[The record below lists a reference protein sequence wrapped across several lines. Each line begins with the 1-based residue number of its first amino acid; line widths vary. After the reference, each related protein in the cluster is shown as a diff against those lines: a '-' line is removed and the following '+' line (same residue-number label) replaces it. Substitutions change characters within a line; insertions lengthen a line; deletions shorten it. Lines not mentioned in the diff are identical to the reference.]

1 MRDSK
6 LRPGLLVADVSY
18 SRQLDWV
25 ICLVTTQLLPG
36 SRQIALS
43 VYDLKVGSLNEQSWV
58 RPDRLMT
65 MNRSLFGNTIA
76 RLTDKKTGEILAAV
90 QSIF

>member
-1 MRDSK
+1 M
-6 LRPGLLVADVSY
+6 
-18 SRQLDWV
+18 
-25 ICLVTTQLLPG
+25 
-36 SRQIALS
+36 
-43 VYDLKVGSLNEQSWV
+43 YDLKVGSLNEQSWV